1 MTKYHVFFVSTPAIG
16 NLVPIVEFAHRL
28 VHRDRRISATV
39 LIITFSERP
48 ILNEYVRSR
57 AASTKEIKFVHL
69 PTEDPLSP
77 DQYQSSLAYLSLF
90 YEKHKSHVKHA
101 ITEQSE
107 LDAATDTVRIAG
119 LFVDMFSTSMI
130 DVANELG
137 IPSYI
142 FFASPASF
150 LGLMLHLPI
159 LDTQLA
165 TELVDSETELI
176 IPSFVNP
183 LPHSVLPSI
192 VLERKDAYSWCL
204 RHGRRY
210 REAKGI
216 IVNTHRELESH
227 AINSISKSELPPI
240 YPVGPVLDFDG
251 SERWHP
257 DRTRHEWITEW
268 LDNQP
273 ETSVVFLCFGSMG
286 CLSEAQV
293 KEIGLGLEGS
303 GLRFLW
309 SVREPPKGKLDLPGE
324 YTNMKDVLPEGFLDR
339 TEGIGLVTGW
349 VPQAR
354 ILAHRSIGGFVSH
367 CGWNSILEGLWYGV
381 PIATWPLYAEQQM
394 NAFQLVR
401 ELGLAVEIR
410 VDYRKGSDLV
420 LAEELERGIKLLM
433 DGDGEIGRKV
443 KEMMEKSRMAVME
456 NGSSYVS
463 LGSLIDK
470 LTANN

>member
-192 VLERKDAYSWCL
+192 VLERKDAYSC
-204 RHGRRY
+204 
-210 REAKGI
+210 
-216 IVNTHRELESH
+216 
-227 AINSISKSELPPI
+227 
-240 YPVGPVLDFDG
+240 
-251 SERWHP
+251 
-257 DRTRHEWITEW
+257 
-268 LDNQP
+268 
-273 ETSVVFLCFGSMG
+273 
-286 CLSEAQV
+286 
-293 KEIGLGLEGS
+293 
-303 GLRFLW
+303 
-309 SVREPPKGKLDLPGE
+309 
-324 YTNMKDVLPEGFLDR
+324 
-339 TEGIGLVTGW
+339 
-349 VPQAR
+349 
-354 ILAHRSIGGFVSH
+354 
-367 CGWNSILEGLWYGV
+367 
-381 PIATWPLYAEQQM
+381 
-394 NAFQLVR
+394 
-401 ELGLAVEIR
+401 
-410 VDYRKGSDLV
+410 DLV